1 MVEGKLRSGERSG
14 FLEPPSTTNTVSK
27 HRSQAAVFAQGDA
40 SREVTLNWE
49 GGMIKRQDAGC
60 CAFLV
65 LEAGLQQSMPCSYKS
80 PTSHDRTTD
89 DATTRGLFASCEVIS
104 RGHACTYCIGAR
116 PACLRRMTASAG
128 SSVYLCEPACN
139 EFKNK
144 ESSPTVKTNR
154 RSRREDRFQIPDVCL
169 ARAQSQFNPKLP
181 ALQNK
186 EQQAC
191 NAGSRYKRRS
201 PPVRLSTSAAT
212 AHPPA
217 VSEDVF
223 ALHDGCTFGH
233 DGKHGWPERSRSPE
247 AVAGLGRWRCM

>member
-1 MVEGKLRSGERSG
+1 
-14 FLEPPSTTNTVSK
+14 
-27 HRSQAAVFAQGDA
+27 
-40 SREVTLNWE
+40 
-49 GGMIKRQDAGC
+49 MIKRQDAGC

-65 LEAGLQQSMPCSYKS
+65 LEAGLQQSMPCPYKS
-80 PTSHDRTTD
+80 PISHDRTTD
-89 DATTRGLFASCEVIS
+89 DATTHARWAAYS
-104 RGHACTYCIGAR
+104 RLARWLPEGVHVLIATGAR
-116 PACLRRMTASAG
+116 PACLRRMTASVD
-128 SSVYLCEPACN
+128 SSVYLYEPACN
-139 EFKNK
+139 GFQNK
-144 ESSPTVKTNR
+144 ESSPRVKANR
-154 RSRREDRFQIPDVCL
+154 RPRREDCFQIPDVCL
-169 ARAQSQFNPKLP
+169 VRAQSQFNPKLP